1 MSNLTV
7 IVFLVCIFFYAC
19 FREWTTY
26 QGKTKPVPMDTV
38 ALQKHLRK
46 QFCRECVER
55 AVINGT
61 PKPIAD
67 STCKS
72 LYIR

>member
-1 MSNLTV
+1 MNNLFL
-7 IVFLVCIFFYAC
+7 IVFFVGILC
-19 FREWTTY
+19 FASFEKWISH
-26 QGKTKPVPMDTV
+26 QEKAKAVPMDTV
-38 ALQKHLRK
+38 ALQKHLRE

-72 LYIR
+72 LYIQ